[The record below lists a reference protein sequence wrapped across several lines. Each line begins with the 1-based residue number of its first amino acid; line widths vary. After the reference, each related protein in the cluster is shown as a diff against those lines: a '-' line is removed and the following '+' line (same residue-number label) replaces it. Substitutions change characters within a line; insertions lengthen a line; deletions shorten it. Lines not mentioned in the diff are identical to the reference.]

1 MLIQLLDLLNHITT
15 KFFINK
21 INMQRN
27 QVHAISTHDDLI
39 E

>member
-1 MLIQLLDLLNHITT
+1 MIRFIESYNN
-15 KFFINK
+15 KKFIND

-27 QVHAISTHDDLI
+27 QVYAASTHDDLI